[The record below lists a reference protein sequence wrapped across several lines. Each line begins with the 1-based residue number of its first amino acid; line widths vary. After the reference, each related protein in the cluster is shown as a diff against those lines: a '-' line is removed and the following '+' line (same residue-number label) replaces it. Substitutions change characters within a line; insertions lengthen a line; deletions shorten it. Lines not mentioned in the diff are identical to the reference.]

1 MYLCT
6 KNYQWKGMLVG
17 GKHAGRTLRLLE
29 SLNIQVRTERL
40 YEQLHSIETD
50 FNHHQQLQTHAPF
63 DAILKQEKDLD
74 NEKNEAGAFLA
85 ASSIRKYTCFRLRS
99 VVCLITRARECG
111 LQEEAAACGRG
122 GPVSGIYMRV
132 LY

>member
-1 MYLCT
+1 
-6 KNYQWKGMLVG
+6 MLVW
-17 GKHAGRTLRLLE
+17 GKRAGRTLRLLE

-74 NEKNEAGAFLA
+74 NEKNEAGGLLSRFIHTQIHMLP
-85 ASSIRKYTCFRLRS
+85 ASVGSLSHNARPRVWLTGRS
-99 VVCLITRARECG
+99 CRVREGRSCQRH
-111 LQEEAAACGRG
+111 LYACT
-122 GPVSGIYMRV
+122 V
-132 LY
+132 LTDHNRQAG

>member
-1 MYLCT
+1 M
-6 KNYQWKGMLVG
+6 VG
-17 GKHAGRTLRLLE
+17 GKRSGRTLRLLE

-74 NEKNEAGAFLA
+74 NERTK
-85 ASSIRKYTCFRLRS
+85 
-99 VVCLITRARECG
+99 
-111 LQEEAAACGRG
+111 Q
-122 GPVSGIYMRV
+122 GPS
-132 LY
+132 